1 MDDALIPLW
10 HPLILLSHH
19 SIRRGKAESVVLPL
33 STIPFLHPSF
43 SHFPSY
49 SKAQRSHLGNASQCW
64 GSALYGDHEKKKP
77 FSSQTSDILKKG
89 MCKNRHKMPLPLILH
104 PQNFSL
110 VLSQSQTFDYLHKIL
125 SANFGQEPPTYTGRR
140 HLTRLCVFVLCIR
153 NGTQLCKP
161 GYRYRFHDTILI
173 RKLLGVIQ
181 ILIRFHFWLYHLIFW
196 F

>member
-1 MDDALIPLW
+1 MLTCVYLENPNSPKRDEAGQAYGKKRGKDRERAEKQKRTNGWCSNPTRW

-89 MCKNRHKMPLPLILH
+89 MCKNRTT
-104 PQNFSL
+104 SL
-110 VLSQSQTFDYLHKIL
+110 NPASTEFFTGTF
-125 SANFGQEPPTYTGRR
+125 A
-140 HLTRLCVFVLCIR
+140 
-153 NGTQLCKP
+153 KP
-161 GYRYRFHDTILI
+161 D
-173 RKLLGVIQ
+173 
-181 ILIRFHFWLYHLIFW
+181 FWLFA
-196 F
+196 